1 MQRLPA
7 RLRPLVWLSGGSIRW
22 KTIAAVLAAGYADVW
37 RGLHPEG
44 DGSTFP
50 TWGRHLRL
58 DYVFAPATAAARVVR
73 CDVVTVPDTIR
84 ASDHHPLVA
93 EIDLAAAAA
102 V

>member
-1 MQRLPA
+1 VRRLPA

-37 RGLHPEG
+37 CALHPG
-44 DGSTFP
+44 DDGATFP

-58 DYVFAPATAAARVVR
+58 DYVFAPAPAAARVVR
-73 CDVVTVPDTIR
+73 CEVVTVPDTIR

>member
-1 MQRLPA
+1 
-7 RLRPLVWLSGGSIRW
+7 
-22 KTIAAVLAAGYADVW
+22 
-37 RGLHPEG
+37 
-44 DGSTFP
+44 
-50 TWGRHLRL
+50 LRL
-58 DYVFAPATAAARVVR
+58 DYVFAPAPDASRVVR